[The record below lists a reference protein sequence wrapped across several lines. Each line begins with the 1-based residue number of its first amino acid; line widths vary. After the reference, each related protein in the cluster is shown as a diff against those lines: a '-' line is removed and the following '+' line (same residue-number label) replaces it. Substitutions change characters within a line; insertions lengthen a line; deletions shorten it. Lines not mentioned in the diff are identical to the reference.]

1 MKNSPG
7 FCKRAIFGAITAAIA
22 LGSTSIAYAQDDE
35 EALDE
40 IIVTA
45 QFREQ
50 RLQDAPLAITAVTD
64 VMMQQRSIDNVW
76 QVARFAPNVS
86 MVPMPGPFG
95 SSMAAF
101 IRGIGQDDFNFAR
114 EPGVGLY
121 IDDVYFPTL
130 TGSLFEVLDLE
141 RIEVLRG
148 PQGTLQGRNS
158 IGGAVRLIA
167 RKPTG
172 DGPGYA
178 EITTG
183 SYSRIS
189 GKAGGEFSM
198 SDTLSARIS
207 GVFLAKDG
215 YQDVL
220 DFACYDPATA
230 AANNISSSGIGSGDC
245 VIGTLGGRDY
255 AAGRV
260 HFRWQP
266 NDRWDISLIGDLA
279 NDDSDINANTLI
291 SAETTPNFPFAPGPQ
306 NAIPG
311 YANHF
316 VPPNPYISFET
327 FCDDNTNPL
336 GTTSLTGPWCTRP
349 INHLETWGLALLVD
363 IDINDNLSL
372 LSISSHREFV
382 NEWATSTDGS
392 PLNGETGWNDA
403 VGESFQ
409 QEFRLQGAIGDG
421 FDYTLGV
428 FWFEQDNY
436 NAARIDIQYGGS
448 APFFPF
454 DFITDEDFESE
465 SLGVYA
471 QGVIHLTD
479 NFNITAGARY
489 SDEEKNQVTRRLDPA
504 TGGTSGSTIPPFAPC
519 ADPVTGECGRNT
531 FATDRVDYRVAVDY
545 RWNDMFM
552 TYASY
557 ATGFKSGGVS
567 PRYFFANQFIP
578 YNEEE
583 AAGAEVGFKSDL
595 AGNTLRVNGAYFLN
609 QYDDQQLGSPICP
622 DLVPPAPC
630 LADRNMVDAEISGF
644 ELEATWVPT
653 DALLVDLSLSWI
665 DNDFTRIDPNISPTF
680 IQTSSVPEA
689 TPETKYNIGIQYGI
703 PMASGAMLTP
713 RVDVLW
719 QDDIN
724 GFNQTR
730 AIGFDQSK
738 PLPIQDYTLVN
749 VRVNWV
755 APDGDWEVSAALTN
769 ATDEDYFLSLFDLS
783 SFGGWSGGMPG
794 YPREWALT
802 LRRNFQ

>member
-1 MKNSPG
+1 MNTSPG
-7 FCKRAIFGAITAAIA
+7 FGKHSILTAIVAVFA
-22 LGSTSIAYAQDDE
+22 LGPSTTTLAQDDDD
-35 EALDE
+35 ALDE

-64 VMMQQRSIDNVW
+64 VMMQQRSIDSVW
-76 QVARFAPNVS
+76 QVARFSPNVN

-130 TGSLFEVLDLE
+130 TASLFEVMDLE
-141 RIEVLRG
+141 RVEILRG

-158 IGGAVRLIA
+158 IGGAVRMIA

-172 DGPGYA
+172 EGPGYA
-178 EITTG
+178 EVGIG

-189 GKAGGEFSM
+189 GRAGGEFSL
-198 SDTLSARIS
+198 SDTLSARIA
-207 GVFLAKDG
+207 GTFLAKDG
-215 YQDVL
+215 YQTVL

-230 AANNISSSGIGSGDC
+230 AANNITSSGIGSGSC
-245 VIGTLGGRDY
+245 TIGKLGGRDY
-255 AAGRV
+255 AAGRA
-260 HFRWQP
+260 HLRWQP
-266 NDRWDISLIGDLA
+266 NDQWDISLIGDFA

-291 SAETTPNFPFAPGPQ
+291 SAETTPNPPAAPGPQ
-306 NAIPG
+306 NAMPG
-311 YANHF
+311 YGNHF
-316 VPPNPYISFET
+316 VPPNMFTTFET

-336 GTTSLTGPWCTRP
+336 GPTSLTGPWCTEP
-349 INHLETWGLALLVD
+349 INHVETWGLALTVD
-363 IDINDNLSL
+363 VDINDNLSF
-372 LSISSHREFV
+372 LSITSYREFV

-392 PLNGETGWNDA
+392 PIAGETGWNDA
-403 VGESFQ
+403 SGDSFQ
-409 QEFRLQGAIGDG
+409 QEFRLQGAFGDG
-421 FDYTLGV
+421 FDYTLGL
-428 FWFEQDNY
+428 FWFEQDNR
-436 NAARIDIQYGGS
+436 NAARIDIVYPGTAVFS
-448 APFFPF
+448 PF
-454 DFITDEDFESE
+454 DFITDEDFDSE

-471 QGVIHLTD
+471 QGVFHLTD

-489 SDEEKNQVTRRLDPA
+489 SDEEKFQVTRRKDPA
-504 TGGTSGSTIPPFAPC
+504 TGGATGSTIFAFVGC

-531 FATDRVDYRVAVDY
+531 FKTDRVDYRVAVDY

-578 YNEEE
+578 YDEEE
-583 AAGAEVGFKSDL
+583 AVGIEIGFKSDL
-595 AGNTLRVNGAYFLN
+595 ADNTLRVNGAWFLN
-609 QYDDQQLGSPICP
+609 EYDDQQLGSPICP
-622 DLVPPAPC
+622 DLVPSAPC

-653 DALLVDLSLSWI
+653 DSLIVDASLAWI

-689 TPETKYNIGIQYGI
+689 TPETKYNVGIQYSI
-703 PMASGAMLTP
+703 PMASGATLTP

-719 QDDIN
+719 QDEVN
-724 GFNQTR
+724 GFNETR
-730 AIGFDQSK
+730 AIGFDQTR
-738 PLPIQDYTLVN
+738 PIAIDDYTLVN
-749 VRVNWV
+749 ARLNWV

-769 ATDEDYFLSLFDLS
+769 ATDEEYFLSLFDLS

-794 YPREWALT
+794 WPREWSLT
-802 LRRNFQ
+802 LRRNFN

>member
-1 MKNSPG
+1 MKYSPG

-22 LGSTSIAYAQDDE
+22 LGSTSIAYAQDDDE

-64 VMMQQRSIDNVW
+64 VMMRERSIDNVW

-130 TGSLFEVLDLE
+130 TASLFEVLDLE

-220 DFACYDPATA
+220 DYACYDPASA
-230 AANNISSSGIGSGDC
+230 AANGIPSSTIGSGNC
-245 VIGTLGGRDY
+245 VIGALGGRDY

-291 SAETTPNFPFAPGPQ
+291 SAETVPSGAGPGPQ
-306 NAIPG
+306 NAMPG
-311 YANHF
+311 YGNHLI
-316 VPPNPYISFET
+316 PPNKYITFET
-327 FCDDNTNPL
+327 FCDENDNPL
-336 GTTSLTGPWCTRP
+336 GPTSLTGPWCTEP
-349 INHLETWGLALLVD
+349 INHVETWGLALLVD
-363 IDINDNLSL
+363 VDINDNLSF
-372 LSISSHREFV
+372 LSITSHREFV

-392 PLNGETGWNDA
+392 PFAGETGWNNA
-403 VGESFQ
+403 EGESFQ
-409 QEFRLQGAIGDG
+409 QEFRLQGVFGDG

-436 NAARIDIQYGGS
+436 NAARIDIAYNGLAGI
-448 APFFPF
+448 FPF
-454 DFITDEDFESE
+454 DFITDEDFNSE

-471 QGVIHLTD
+471 QGVFHLTD

-489 SDEEKNQVTRRLDPA
+489 SDEEKKQVTRRLDPA
-504 TGGTSGSTIPPFAPC
+504 TGGTTGSTIPPFAPC

-531 FATDRVDYRVAVDY
+531 FATDRVDYRIALDY
-545 RWNDMFM
+545 RFNESVMA
-552 TYASY
+552 YASY

-583 AAGAEVGFKSDL
+583 AAGAEVGFKTDL
-595 AGNTLRVNGAYFLN
+595 AGNTLRLNGAYFFN
-609 QYDDQQLGSPICP
+609 TYDDQQLGSPVCP
-622 DLVPPAPC
+622 DLVPSAPC
-630 LADRNMVDAEISGF
+630 LADRNMADAEISGF

-653 DALLVDLSLSWI
+653 DNLLVDASFSWI
-665 DNDFTRIDPNISPTF
+665 DNNFTRIDPNISPTF
-680 IQTSSVPEA
+680 IQSSSVPEA

-703 PMASGAMLTP
+703 PLASGATVTP

-730 AIGFDQSK
+730 AIGFDQTK
-738 PLPIQDYTLVN
+738 PIAIDAYTLVN
-749 VRVNWV
+749 VHVNWLS
-755 APDGDWEVSAALTN
+755 PDGDWEVSAALTN

-794 YPREWALT
+794 LPREWALT